1 MPPKAG
7 SVLCIRPEKWRF
19 AQIESKGVI
28 AGEVIETTFVGDR
41 TEYRIDTAIGQISVT
56 ALNALELRVGERIGL
71 EVSPQDVKV
80 LAN

>member
-1 MPPKAG
+1 M
-7 SVLCIRPEKWRF
+7 
-19 AQIESKGVI
+19 
-28 AGEVIETTFVGDR
+28 IETTFVGDR